1 MTEQETA
8 GVAEIVE
15 RYSGDRGMLIP
26 MMQDIQ
32 AECGYLPRDELKE
45 LSRRLRVPLAQLYS
59 VATFYASFRLVP
71 RGDHTVSLCM
81 GTVCFLK
88 GAEKIS
94 DAIRKEFDLVPGGT
108 SPDGK
113 FTFSPVN
120 CVGACAL
127 APVMVVDG
135 EYHGGLTVDSAAE
148 ILRKIAAGG
157 KPEAGGEARAER
169 REGEEEPLNVDSHPA
184 GEGGPPGAPSDGRP
198 HVGAG
203 GGAPPPPGGGAS
215 WRAVFCASPVRLGGS
230 LALPAG
236 SSAPARGRWR
246 AEEEGRRCRQEGRRE
261 GSHEKDQEEGHK
273 EGHEEDQEEGPQG

>member
-1 MTEQETA
+1 MAEQETA
-8 GVAEIVE
+8 DVVEIVE
-15 RYSGDRGMLIP
+15 RYSGDRGMLIS

-135 EYHGGLTVDSAAE
+135 EYHGGLTADSAAE
-148 ILRKIAAGG
+148 LLRKISAGG
-157 KPEAGGEARAER
+157 NGGTGGGET
-169 REGEEEPLNVDSHPA
+169 GEEET
-184 GEGGPPGAPSDGRP
+184 E
-198 HVGAG
+198 
-203 GGAPPPPGGGAS
+203 
-215 WRAVFCASPVRLGGS
+215 
-230 LALPAG
+230 
-236 SSAPARGRWR
+236 SSARGEVPEPVASKKPKAAKEPRRR
-246 AEEEGRRCRQEGRRE
+246 APGKKTG
-261 GSHEKDQEEGHK
+261 KHK
-273 EGHEEDQEEGPQG
+273 KKQKRKGKKK